1 LFAARSA
8 DHPEEEMGLKTPDE
22 FAEAMKGRES
32 LSAGDVDGSRA
43 APATGS
49 KHYSPWP
56 QTRLLNTLA
65 LLVCAGVAL
74 WLAWRGLGNHHPL
87 LAGIFVLGAAV
98 AIVGAV
104 YVATVR
110 VVIDDRTFVRT
121 WLVGRRVIVLE
132 DIAQLGLVQYK
143 GTVSLLIRQSR
154 RRQLSLNSDA
164 FDWQDVRC
172 MHRDILLALGLDTEP
187 MWPTAPRWLG
197 MLDVAGVLSYRRF
210 QAEMRG
216 SNGGAALANEA

>member
-1 LFAARSA
+1 
-8 DHPEEEMGLKTPDE
+8 
-22 FAEAMKGRES
+22 
-32 LSAGDVDGSRA
+32 
-43 APATGS
+43 
-49 KHYSPWP
+49 
-56 QTRLLNTLA
+56 
-65 LLVCAGVAL
+65 
-74 WLAWRGLGNHHPL
+74 LAWRGLGNHHPL

-143 GTVSLLIRQSR
+143 GTVSLFISKSR
-154 RRQLSLNSDA
+154 WRQLSLSSDV
-164 FDWQDVRC
+164 FDLQDVRY

-197 MLDVAGVLSYRRF
+197 MLDVAGVLNYRRF

-216 SNGGAALANEA
+216 TDGGSVLTNEA